1 VLIVDDHPGFRS
13 SARAILER
21 RAAPAQGVRVQPA
34 ARARRHPRAA
44 DAHRRG
50 PAGGARAGAKHP
62 GTAVLVLSQYVEPD
76 YALELLGENAEGL
89 GYLLKHRVAD
99 IRQFAAAVRRVGDGG
114 SALDP
119 SVVSLLVE
127 GSRKDRPLDQLI
139 PREPEVLEL
148 MAEGRSNA
156 TIAERLVVP
165 SARSRST

>member
-1 VLIVDDHPGFRS
+1 M
-13 SARAILER
+13 
-21 RAAPAQGVRVQPA
+21 
-34 ARARRHPRAA
+34 
-44 DAHRRG
+44 
-50 PAGGARAGAKHP
+50 
-62 GTAVLVLSQYVEPD
+62 LVLSQYVEPD